1 MENLIQKTDLIKDVF
16 LKYPQLREAFIQKA
30 MRCVGCEIVEFETIA
45 DSCKNHCMQDVDDFV
60 AYLNSCK
67 DQKPVEAEDEID

>member
-1 MENLIQKTDLIKDVF
+1 MENLIKKTDYIKDVF
-16 LKYPQLREAFIQKA
+16 QRYPHLREVFIQRS

-45 DSCKNHCMQDVDDFV
+45 DSCKNHCMQEVDDFV

-67 DQKPVEAEDEID
+67 DQKPVVTEDEID